1 MKQADKKHL
10 SRVADLGC
18 IVCRNEGLG
27 QSAASIHHIRKGQGM
42 GQRASHQK
50 AIPLCPIHHQHGGYR
65 VAIHAGQKAFESRY
79 GTETELLE
87 QVLELLA

>member
-18 IVCRNEGLG
+18 IVCRNEGLNP
-27 QSAASIHHIRKGQGM
+27 SAASIHHIRKGQGM
-42 GQRASHQK
+42 GQRASHQET
-50 AIPLCPIHHQHGGYR
+50 IPLCPIHHQHGGYR